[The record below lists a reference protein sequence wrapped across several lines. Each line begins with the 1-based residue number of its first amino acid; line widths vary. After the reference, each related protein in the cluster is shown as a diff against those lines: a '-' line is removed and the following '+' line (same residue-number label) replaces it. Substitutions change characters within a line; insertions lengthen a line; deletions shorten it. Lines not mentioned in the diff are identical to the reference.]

1 MLTFSQ
7 FVLGRSSHAVFV
19 GALLTWSLLVFMGPA
34 LAATPAE
41 IDAANREA
49 QRIQNEQQE
58 RMQQQRLKDS
68 NRGTETTPQPLPEVQ
83 APSLQRS
90 GVCREIREIV
100 LTGVTLLPKSVQKS
114 LTAPYLNKCLYVE
127 DIEKLLG
134 EVLKAYIDRGYVAV
148 RPYVQ
153 AQDLNKGRLEILI
166 VEGKV
171 EKLILNDGDKKSVNL
186 TTAFP
191 YIPGKP
197 LNLRDIEQGLDQVNR
212 LQSNHATMEISPGE
226 EAGASVVTITNTPT
240 FPLSISGTID
250 NLGGLSTGR
259 HQGSVTAGLDRP
271 LSLNDYLNYTHKKTL
286 FEDAEFHDSDS
297 DSLYYSL
304 PFGYYGLQFFYS
316 TSSYRAPVKTT
327 SRTLVARGTNESFR
341 GELDWVAYR
350 DQNQK
355 LSTLI
360 AINTKNSKNYLDG
373 EYLAVS
379 SRKLTILDV
388 DANWFSRFH
397 GLIVNA
403 GLGWSK
409 GLTDFGALKD
419 EDGAVTSSPQAQG
432 SKFRYSGGVTVPFDV
447 LGQDMT
453 FSSQLSGQF
462 ALVPLYGS
470 EQLTLGSFYTV
481 RGFNRNSLSGDRAL
495 YVRNEISTSLPTFS
509 FLDITP
515 RPFIGFDMGR
525 IEQFK
530 TANDAELSGAAL
542 GVRFA
547 GKYVSGELSA
557 AKSIAVPTSIEREP
571 VQFSATMTISF

>member
-1 MLTFSQ
+1 MITFFPFALRRLPHDI
-7 FVLGRSSHAVFV
+7 FVAT
-19 GALLTWSLLVFMGPA
+19 LLTWSLLLLTVPA
-34 LAATPAE
+34 HAATPAE

-58 RMQQQRLKDS
+58 RMQQQLLKDS
-68 NRGTETTPQPLPEVQ
+68 NRGTQTTPYALPEVQ
-83 APSLQRS
+83 APSLQKS
-90 GVCREIREIV
+90 GVCRDIQEIV
-100 LTGVTLLPKSVQKS
+100 LNGVTLLPESVKNS

-134 EVLKAYIDRGYVAV
+134 EILKAYIDRGYIAV

-171 EKLILNDGDKKSVNL
+171 ERLILKDGDKKSVNL

-191 YIPGKP
+191 FIPGEP

-212 LQSNHATMEISPGE
+212 LQSNSATMEISPGE
-226 EAGASVVTITNTPT
+226 EAGASVVTITNTPS

-259 HQGSVTAGLDRP
+259 HQGSVTAGLDHP
-271 LSLNDYLNYTHKKTL
+271 LSLNDYLNYTHKNTL

-304 PFGYYGLQFFYS
+304 PFGYYGVQLFYS
-316 TSSYRAPVKTT
+316 NSSYRSPVKTST
-327 SRTLVARGTNESFR
+327 KTLVARGTNETFR

-373 EYLAVS
+373 EFLQVS
-379 SRKLTILDV
+379 SRKLTIVDV
-388 DANWFSRFH
+388 DANWFSRFP
-397 GLIVNA
+397 GFIVN
-403 GLGWSK
+403 GGIGWSK

-419 EDGAVTSSPQAQG
+419 VDGAPTSSPQAQG

-447 LGQDMT
+447 MGQGMT

-470 EQLTLGSFYTV
+470 EQLTVGSFYTV

-495 YVRNEISTSLPTFS
+495 YVRNEITTSLPTIPFIG
-509 FLDITP
+509 ITP

-530 TANDAELSGAAL
+530 TTNDAELSGAAL
-542 GVRFA
+542 GIRFA

-557 AKSIAVPTSIEREP
+557 AKSIAVPTAIEREP
-571 VQFSATMTISF
+571 VQFSATMTVSF

>member
-1 MLTFSQ
+1 MFK
-7 FVLGRSSHAVFV
+7 VL
-19 GALLTWSLLVFMGPA
+19 SLLFRLSPRAPFTATLLAGVLLLPA
-34 LAATPAE
+34 VAARAATPAE
-41 IDAANREA
+41 VDAANREA

-58 RMQQQRLKDS
+58 RMGQQRLLDS
-68 NRGTETTPQPLPEVQ
+68 DRGTETAPQPLPEVPK
-83 APSLQRS
+83 PSLQKT

-100 LTGVTLLPKSVQKS
+100 LTGVTLLPEKVRKS

-134 EVLKAYIDRGYVAV
+134 EILKAYIDRGYIAV

-153 AQDLNKGRLEILI
+153 AQDLNSGRLEILI

-171 EKLILNDGDKKSVNL
+171 ERLILKDGNKHSVNL
-186 TTAFP
+186 ATAFP
-191 YIPGKP
+191 FVKGKT

-212 LQSNHATMEISPGE
+212 LQSNHATMEVSPGD
-226 EAGASVVTITNTPT
+226 EAGASIVTISNKPT
-240 FPLSISGTID
+240 IPLSVSGTFD

-259 HQGSVTAGLDRP
+259 HQGGITASLDHP
-271 LSLNDYLNYTHKKTL
+271 LALNDYLSYTKKKTL
-286 FEDAEFHDSDS
+286 FEDGEFHDSEA

-304 PFGYYGLQFFYS
+304 PFGYYGVQLFYGS
-316 TSSYRAPVKTT
+316 SSYRAPVKTS
-327 SRTLVARGTNESFR
+327 SRTLVARGTNETFR

-360 AINTKNSKNYLDG
+360 ALNTKNSKNYLDG
-373 EYLAVS
+373 EYLTVS

-388 DANWFSRFH
+388 DANWYSRFP
-397 GLIVNA
+397 GFIANA

-409 GLTDFGALKD
+409 GLTEFGALKD
-419 EDGAVTSSPQAQG
+419 LDGAATSAPQAQG
-432 SKFRYSGGVTVPFDV
+432 AKFRYSGGVTVPFDV
-447 LGQDMT
+447 LDQGMT

-481 RGFNRNSLSGDRAL
+481 RGFNRNSLSGDRAF
-495 YVRNEISTSLPTFS
+495 YVRNEISTALPVIPYTG
-509 FLDITP
+509 ITP
-515 RPFIGFDMGR
+515 RPFIGFDYGR

-542 GVRFA
+542 GVRFS
-547 GKYVSGELSA
+547 GKHVTGELSA
-557 AKSIAVPTSIEREP
+557 AKSIAVPTAIEREP
-571 VQFSATMTISF
+571 VQFSATLTVSF